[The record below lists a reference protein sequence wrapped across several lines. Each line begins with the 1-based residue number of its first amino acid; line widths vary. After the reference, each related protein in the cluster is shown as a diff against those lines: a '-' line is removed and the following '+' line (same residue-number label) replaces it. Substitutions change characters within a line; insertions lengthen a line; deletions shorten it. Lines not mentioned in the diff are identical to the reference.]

1 MAKIGLKKI
10 YFGVLASDT
19 AEGCLYESMEE
30 MTAPIESKLS
40 LNLVEGKLYAGDQ
53 VKESAEEFSSGTLT
67 LGVADDDDAICAK
80 ILGTTSS
87 KITIGEKSYDDYVQ
101 KSTDVSP
108 YLGFGQ
114 IVPKVVDG
122 KRRFKA
128 EFLCKTKFKPFNKEA
143 KTKGSSLEYTTPSL
157 EATVYETVNNE
168 YEHHSTFDTEAE
180 AIAYITALFKLKTQ
194 QGAGNSGS

>member
-10 YFGVLASDT
+10 YFGVLVSDT
-19 AEGCLYESMEE
+19 ADGCTYESMQE

-53 VKESAEEFSSGTLT
+53 VQESAEEFSSGTLT
-67 LGVADDDDAICAK
+67 LGVADDDDVVCAK
-80 ILGTTSS
+80 LLGTTVNDL
-87 KITIGEKSYDDYVQ
+87 TIGEKQVKDYVQ
-101 KSTDVSP
+101 KSADTSP
-108 YLGFGQ
+108 FLGFGQ
-114 IVPKVVDG
+114 IVPKSVNN
-122 KRRFKA
+122 KRRYRA
-128 EFLCKTKFKPFNKEA
+128 EFLSKIKFKPFNKEA

-180 AIAYITALFKLKTQ
+180 AKAYLTALFKLAV
-194 QGAGNSGS
+194 QGA